1 MVMGTV
7 CDVLQDAHNK
17 TIRKQPEM
25 NERIFTLFFAPMTS
39 AIERYVA
46 LASCEACKRWKQ
58 I

>member
-1 MVMGTV
+1 MGTI
-7 CDVLQDAHNK
+7 CDVLQDALNK

-46 LASCEACKRWKQ
+46 LASCEAHKRWKQ